1 MSILITTYEGT
12 HNHPLPVSATA
23 MASTTSAAAYMLM
36 SKSSSSS
43 NPLGSNPSTST
54 LSKPTEHE
62 EFKFNFNFPDNSKQ
76 NPIYL
81 PNSSTFCPNP
91 TNPTVTLDLT
101 STSLPSTNQQ
111 NIGQNYGSRYYSSTN
126 LAFNFSDHN
135 SSNYNNTH
143 LVSWPNLPKTQINP
157 LIIGSS
163 TQINSHQNQY
173 NNQINMFQNRLN
185 HNHNHNHNPSI
196 NHDSLPDS
204 ITQAAKVLT
213 SDPNFHSILKATLSS
228 FISGNS
234 GNVGNNVIN
243 SSTTTFSDNMIK
255 WNGLH
260 TSSSSNP
267 STSKETNERGQ
278 GKSRSGSA

>member
-36 SKSSSSS
+36 SKSSSS

-54 LSKPTEHE
+54 LSKPTEPELHRG
-62 EFKFNFNFPDNSKQ
+62 FKFNFNFPDNSKQ

-111 NIGQNYGSRYYSSTN
+111 NIGQNYGSRYYPSTN
-126 LAFNFSDHN
+126 LAFNFSDH
-135 SSNYNNTH
+135 SSNNNTH

-163 TQINSHQNQY
+163 RQINSHQNPY
-173 NNQINMFQNRLN
+173 NNQINMFQNRII
-185 HNHNHNHNPSI
+185 HNHNPSI

-213 SDPNFHSILKATLSS
+213 SDPNFHSILKTTLSS
-228 FISGNS
+228 FISGNN

-255 WNGLH
+255 WSSLH
-260 TSSSSNP
+260 TTSSSNP
-267 STSKETNERGQ
+267 STSKEANECGH